1 MSVCLLMIGVPV
13 HAENTDL
20 DVETVQEEATVD
32 IEEVQN
38 EGLPSDGEAEQ
49 NEEVPSDG
57 EAEQNEEVS
66 SDGEAEQNEEVSS
79 DGETEQNEGV
89 SLIEETDQNGAV
101 SSDGEA
107 DVSLADEN
115 SVQRSNG
122 LGLKVEIPSEIK
134 CGEPLTFRLI
144 ATGGSGNYKYRW
156 HTLWDSE
163 KTSVYDVSYGSN
175 GYYQDNNE
183 FPFTF
188 YASGKYY
195 IRFSVMDMNTKNTVS
210 TGMFEYSIDIQD
222 ARYPSV
228 DQIVNDLAAEC
239 QQECSTDFD
248 KALWMHDWILD
259 NAVYDESFSYCS
271 AEGVL
276 ARGEGTCESYHRAYE
291 KLLNKV
297 GIQTGRIT
305 GNGHVWTA
313 VKMDGKWYQVDS
325 TWDDTG
331 TYKEYE
337 KHLYFGLTDDIMGL
351 VHPDHKAA
359 VPGYESTSL
368 ENNYFIKKGEIRE
381 WSDPLT
387 AMIKQKIAAGEKGFA
402 LAITDSMP
410 DAYKD
415 VIYNLAAYQL
425 SQDKWGDN
433 ISLSASYSN
442 NQVFCLVSDITRPIT
457 SVSLNK
463 PQLSLTEGGSSTLTA
478 AIMPTD
484 TTENKTVRWSS
495 SNTKV
500 ATVSGGKVTAVAA
513 GEATITVKTVNGK
526 SASCKVTVTKKAKP
540 ITSVSLNKSQLT
552 LTEGGSSTLTATIA
566 PTDTTQSKTLSWSSS
581 NTKVAKVSGGKVTA
595 VTAGKA
601 TITVKTVNGK
611 SASCIVTVNKKE
623 TSTPKPPEDS
633 GENQNNTPPRTFPDV
648 KSTDWYQESVDFVS
662 SREIMTGMGD
672 GRFAPSKKLVRAQFA
687 TILHR
692 MAGTPEPMYNMEMF
706 PDVPDGQFYTKA
718 SIWAREV
725 GVITGYNDGRF
736 GPSDD
741 ITREQMAVMM
751 YRYANVLQKDVS
763 ERGNLWDFPD
773 ASKVSGF
780 AWDALGWAVG
790 NGLITGDQGRLNPGG
805 TANRAECATII
816 MRFMNAYGL

>member
-248 KALWMHDWILD
+248 KALWMHDRILERGD
-259 NAVYDESFSYCS
+259 YDYSYSYCS

-291 KLLNKV
+291 KLLNKM

-325 TWDDTG
+325 TWDDMGANFKG
-331 TYKEYE
+331 TYYE
-337 KHLYFGLTDDIMGL
+337 HAYFGLTDDIMGL
-351 VHPDHKAA
+351 VHSDHKAA

-368 ENNYFIKKGEIRE
+368 ENNYFIKKGEIRR

-387 AMIKQKIAAGEKGFA
+387 AEITQKIAAGEKEFT
-402 LAITDSMP
+402 LVITDSMP
-410 DAYKD
+410 DAYKN

-433 ISLSASYSN
+433 ISLSASYSSKDK
-442 NQVFCLVSDITRPIT
+442 QLVCIVSDITRPIT

-484 TTENKTVRWSS
+484 TTENKTVR
-495 SNTKV
+495 
-500 ATVSGGKVTAVAA
+500 
-513 GEATITVKTVNGK
+513 
-526 SASCKVTVTKKAKP
+526 
-540 ITSVSLNKSQLT
+540 
-552 LTEGGSSTLTATIA
+552 
-566 PTDTTQSKTLSWSSS
+566 WSSS

-773 ASKVSGF
+773 ASKVSDF